1 MKRPEN
7 VLVIMSDEH
16 QARAL
21 SCLGHPLVKT
31 PNLDR
36 LAARGTLFE
45 NAYTPSPICV
55 PARAAFATGQYPHQT
70 GYWDNA
76 IAYDGR
82 VPSWGHVLQQAGV
95 RTASIGK
102 LHYRAEN
109 DPTGFDEQIAPM
121 HIHDGVGQV
130 WAAVR
135 NPLPEEKRTG
145 RMLGQI
151 GAGCSSYNDYDY
163 RVCRETIAWLDR
175 AASSE
180 QPWLL
185 FSSFVAPH
193 FPLTVPQKYLDLY
206 KPATMPLSELRCE
219 NGYEI
224 HPWMQ
229 RRQAFW
235 NHDGLLRDDDERRLA
250 MACYF
255 ALCSF
260 VDARIGRILDALEA
274 TGQAENTLI
283 IYTSDHGECLGQRN
297 TWGKSVLY
305 GEATRVPLIMAGPGI
320 GAGET
325 CATPVNLID
334 VAPTLAEHFGQT
346 PPAEWPG
353 TSLLRRLQAP
363 EDRAAL
369 VFSEY
374 HAAESPTGAFM
385 VADADWKYHYY
396 VDYPPELFD
405 LAADPDERVN
415 LAGRPEYATQEA
427 RMHTALLAICDPV
440 ATDRAAK
447 SDQDQLV
454 AAWGGREA
462 ALRSGVKGASP
473 VPV

>member
-1 MKRPEN
+1 MSRPEN
-7 VLVIMSDEH
+7 VLIIMSDEH

-55 PARAAFATGQYPHQT
+55 PARAALATGRYPHQT
-70 GYWDNA
+70 GYWCNA

-82 VPSWGHVLQQAGV
+82 VQGWGHMLQQAGV
-95 RTASIGK
+95 RTTSIGK
-102 LHYRAEN
+102 LHYRSKD

-121 HIHDGVGQV
+121 HIHEGVGQI

-135 NPLPEEKRTG
+135 NPLPDEKRTG
-145 RMLGQI
+145 RMLGKI
-151 GAGCSSYNDYDY
+151 GAGCSIYNDYDY
-163 RVCRETIAWLDR
+163 RVCSETITWLDK
-175 AASSE
+175 AAATNE
-180 QPWLL
+180 PWLL

-206 KPATMPLSELRCE
+206 DPATIPLSEVRCE
-219 NGYEI
+219 NGYEL

-229 RRQAFW
+229 RRQEFW
-235 NHDGLLRDDDERRLA
+235 NHDGLLRDDNERRLA

-260 VDARIGRILDALEA
+260 VDARIGGFLMLWKQQGRQTTRWSSTPRTTANASGSA
-274 TGQAENTLI
+274 TPGESRCFMVRRPCAA
-283 IYTSDHGECLGQRN
+283 DHGRPGYRCGRDLRHTGELGRHC
-297 TWGKSVLY
+297 
-305 GEATRVPLIMAGPGI
+305 ADLIRAFWPNAFGGVAGPIPAPHVAGPGKSL
-320 GAGET
+320 GAG
-325 CATPVNLID
+325 VLGISRGGISN
-334 VAPTLAEHFGQT
+334 
-346 PPAEWPG
+346 
-353 TSLLRRLQAP
+353 RRL
-363 EDRAAL
+363 
-369 VFSEY
+369 
-374 HAAESPTGAFM
+374 H

-405 LAADPDERVN
+405 LAADPDEREN
-415 LAGRPEYATQEA
+415 LAGRPEYAKQEA
-427 RMHTALLAICDPV
+427 RMHARLLEICDPV
-440 ATDRAAK
+440 AIDRAAK
-447 SDQDQLV
+447 SDQDKVV